1 MWILRLK
8 GVKQQPQRD
17 ESTGTRL
24 YLNWSES
31 HACITRLRCPSVK
44 QNDVPFCH
52 GGNKVVNSILMV

>member
-1 MWILRLK
+1 MWILGLK

-44 QNDVPFCH
+44 Q
-52 GGNKVVNSILMV
+52 K